1 MKKIIQIAILS
12 SLITALNIGCS
23 KSSNSPA
30 PSTPSTPTPT
40 TPTTPAP
47 TANFT
52 YAGEG
57 LAPSTVTFTN
67 SSANASSYS
76 WDFGDNSTSTA
87 TNPTHT
93 YRVGGVFT
101 VKLTATG
108 AGGTNSTTKTVN
120 ITAPTKYTIT
130 KVTIDSIPFT
140 NSNGAS
146 WDVGNGPDIYYNITD
161 INAKPLWLM
170 SNSSAYS
177 NLKPANLPW
186 VTVPVSPYQS
196 SDLKQDI
203 GVVVYDYD
211 SAVDIVLEL
220 DTKDD
225 VIGAVIFPIST
236 YTSGSNSYPTS
247 VSSSY
252 KGTKI
257 TLSLT
262 WQ

>member
-1 MKKIIQIAILS
+1 MKKIIQIAIIS

-30 PSTPSTPTPT
+30 SSTPSTPT

-108 AGGTNSTTKTVN
+108 AGGTNNTTKTVN

-130 KVTIDSIPFT
+130 KITLDSIPFT
-140 NSNGAS
+140 NANGGS
-146 WDVGNGPDIYYNITD
+146 WDIGAGPDIYFKITD
-161 INAKPLWLM
+161 ITTLSLWAMSTASSVKIKDQKSLPLQFSLT
-170 SNSSAYS
+170 
-177 NLKPANLPW
+177 P
-186 VTVPVSPYQS
+186 PYQS
-196 SDLKQDI
+196 SDLTKDI
-203 GVVVYDYD
+203 VIAVWDYD
-211 SAVDIVLEL
+211 GGPLL
-220 DTKDD
+220 DDF
-225 VIGAVIFPIST
+225 IGYVQFSIPS
-236 YTSGSNSYPTS
+236 YKSGVNSYPTS
-247 VSSSY
+247 VSGSY

-257 TLSLT
+257 ILSLT

>member
-1 MKKIIQIAILS
+1 MKRIIQTFAISIFVVGLY
-12 SLITALNIGCS
+12 IGCS
-23 KSSNSPA
+23 KSADSPA
-30 PSTPSTPTPT
+30 PSTPTTPT
-40 TPTTPAP
+40 TPSAPAP

-67 SSANASSYS
+67 TSSNSTSYS
-76 WDFGDNSTSTA
+76 WDFGDNTTSTA

-120 ITAPTKYTIT
+120 IIAPTKYTIT

-140 NSNGAS
+140 NANRES
-146 WDVGNGPDIYYNITD
+146 WDPFGAGPDVYFKITN
-161 INAKPLWLM
+161 INAVSLWSM
-170 SNSSAYS
+170 ATTSSV
-177 NLKPANLPW
+177 KIKDQKNLPLSFSLA
-186 VTVPVSPYQS
+186 SPYQT
-196 SDLKQDI
+196 SDLKNSI
-203 GVVVYDYD
+203 GIVVYDSDLYD
-211 SAVDIVLEL
+211 LIPNEDDI
-220 DTKDD
+220 
-225 VIGAVIFPIST
+225 IGSVAFSIPI
-236 YTSGSNSYPTS
+236 YTLGSNSFPTS
-247 VSSSY
+247 ISESY

-257 TLSLT
+257 TINLT

>member
-1 MKKIIQIAILS
+1 MKRIIQTTAI
-12 SLITALNIGCS
+12 SLLIVGLYIGCS
-23 KSSNSPA
+23 KSADSPA
-30 PSTPSTPTPT
+30 PSTPTTPT
-40 TPTTPAP
+40 TPSAPAP

-67 SSANASSYS
+67 TSSNSTSYS
-76 WDFGDNSTSTA
+76 WDFGDNTTSTA

-130 KVTIDSIPFT
+130 KITLDSVPFLKT
-140 NSNGAS
+140 DGKT
-146 WDVGNGPDIYYNITD
+146 WDTGLEALGTGGTYPDIYFKITD
-161 INAKPLWLM
+161 INNVDLWNKMRSSKFDDISQVKLPLTYPL
-170 SNSSAYS
+170 S
-177 NLKPANLPW
+177 
-186 VTVPVSPYQS
+186 TPYQS
-196 SDLKQDI
+196 SDLKQNIYISVMDADNFGDEEVGYVGYNI
-203 GVVVYDYD
+203 
-211 SAVDIVLEL
+211 SAL
-220 DTKDD
+220 
-225 VIGAVIFPIST
+225 
-236 YTSGSNSYPTS
+236 TSGANSYPTS
-247 VSSSY
+247 VTLSY

-257 TLSLT
+257 TINLT